1 MRIKYLLLI
10 VTLLATSIN
19 SNYLIGQDRIGIP
32 GPLNFDGMNYFF
44 YRSIKINNATYV
56 QEYLPIKETSDSFH
70 SMIICKLLITDWEVK
85 EVAEN
90 KMKQMED
97 IKKTDSICNSRL
109 FQSPDRTEYIVDYF
123 LGEYKNKNILSG
135 VEYYI
140 YRYKRIKIRNDNDA
154 VLAFVY
160 MRHSN
165 GINPEQFINEVNL
178 LKNKYVDKMATAEIP
193 NVKFELKEL
202 SYLKDPSSVKGYSE
216 QLTKSQELAETAF
229 LAGSSLNMN
238 NQYTKAIEKFI
249 EAIEIDSTGN
259 CGTGMNGTAFGELG
273 DCYFKI
279 GDSSNAMIFFDK
291 GIQINRYYPLS
302 YLHKANML
310 AMQNRTD
317 EAIKTLDDLISNIS
331 DEPIAYAQ
339 RGTLYDSTKAD
350 LALKDFNMFLNLVKE
365 QNQEEPLKEMVE
377 YIKKQRLEIEN
388 KHNKK

>member
-160 MRHSN
+160 
-165 GINPEQFINEVNL
+165 ILLDLFIGNFNNL
-178 LKNKYVDKMATAEIP
+178 LIIVWVVDT
-193 NVKFELKEL
+193 
-202 SYLKDPSSVKGYSE
+202 D
-216 QLTKSQELAETAF
+216 
-229 LAGSSLNMN
+229 
-238 NQYTKAIEKFI
+238 
-249 EAIEIDSTGN
+249 
-259 CGTGMNGTAFGELG
+259 
-273 DCYFKI
+273 KI
-279 GDSSNAMIFFDK
+279 IN
-291 GIQINRYYPLS
+291 IQI
-302 YLHKANML
+302 
-310 AMQNRTD
+310 T
-317 EAIKTLDDLISNIS
+317 EIFLIGEDMRRFSS
-331 DEPIAYAQ
+331 D
-339 RGTLYDSTKAD
+339 
-350 LALKDFNMFLNLVKE
+350 
-365 QNQEEPLKEMVE
+365 
-377 YIKKQRLEIEN
+377 
-388 KHNKK
+388 